1 MTSIIATNKAII
13 ATIAPNNKRRHS
25 KKHKIIYQ
33 SPYDCESKA
42 LPARI
47 PAEIPVFQLP
57 HNDLKTIPEEAEI
70 HRGFV
75 VNMTTQPHRTRRY
88 SGLLSMSDPDETAI
102 EQSSTT
108 AVEYRSYECL
118 KTIDKALAILARAA

>member
-1 MTSIIATNKAII
+1 MRGPNRPTSIRSVV
-13 ATIAPNNKRRHS
+13 PNNKKRHS
-25 KKHKIIYQ
+25 KKFRTIYQ
-33 SPYDCESKA
+33 SSSDCAFKP

-57 HNDLKTIPEEAEI
+57 HNDLQTIPEEAEI

-75 VNMTTQPHRTRRY
+75 VNMTTQPHKTRRY
-88 SGLLSMSDPDETAI
+88 SGLMSMSNIDETAI
-102 EQSSTT
+102 EQSATT
-108 AVEYRSYECL
+108 AVEYRSFECL